1 MNPPFTPP
9 SFNRIKD
16 LFRRVSGKPEPAPD
30 LGTRIVVSRIVPKSR
45 MRRMELTE
53 VPGIPSPAAAI
64 VMTSRRKIAGVEE
77 GPDCLVL
84 EFADVAYEHPQAMT
98 REQAREAAAFFLGH
112 RGRGTIMVA
121 CDNGQARSAAM
132 AAALLRSLGEDDG
145 WIWDNPRFRPNQRVF
160 ALMAEALGV
169 ELADGEVEALVARN
183 EEAFHMAMVRG
194 REGEGGQGR
203 LDTETDVIDGT

>member
-1 MNPPFTPP
+1 
-9 SFNRIKD
+9 
-16 LFRRVSGKPEPAPD
+16 
-30 LGTRIVVSRIVPKSR
+30 
-45 MRRMELTE
+45 
-53 VPGIPSPAAAI
+53 
-64 VMTSRRKIAGVEE
+64 
-77 GPDCLVL
+77 
-84 EFADVAYEHPQAMT
+84 MT

-112 RGRGTIMVA
+112 WGRGTIMVA

-145 WIWDNPRFRPNQRVF
+145 WIWDNPRLRPNQRVF

-183 EEAFHMAMVRG
+183 EEAFHEAMVRG
-194 REGEGGQGR
+194 WEGDESQGR

>member
-1 MNPPFTPP
+1 MNPSFTPW
-9 SFNRIKD
+9 SFDRIKD
-16 LFRRVSGKPEPAPD
+16 LLRRVSGKPEPAPD

-64 VMTSRRKIAGVEE
+64 VMTSRRKVAGVED

-183 EEAFHMAMVRG
+183 EEAFHEAMVRG
-194 REGEGGQGR
+194 WEGDESQGR
-203 LDTETDVIDGT
+203 LDTERDVIDGT

>member
-1 MNPPFTPP
+1 VNPPFTPP
-9 SFNRIKD
+9 SFGRIKD
-16 LFRRVSGKPEPAPD
+16 LFRRASGKPGPDPD

-121 CDNGQARSAAM
+121 MQSINSA
-132 AAALLRSLGEDDG
+132 S
-145 WIWDNPRFRPNQRVF
+145 RPGNCFF
-160 ALMAEALGV
+160 AKA
-169 ELADGEVEALVARN
+169 
-183 EEAFHMAMVRG
+183 
-194 REGEGGQGR
+194 
-203 LDTETDVIDGT
+203 